1 MRKLL
6 NLVKVNKDCL
16 ENYLSDF
23 EPSIR
28 ENYLKLFEES
38 DFEKGK
44 TSFSQF
50 MKTKIS
56 MPKIGKNTLRYWTT
70 RGWSLEK
77 SKELR
82 VKIKVNPENSP
93 MNINFWIKRGFSEEE
108 SLFKIRSQ
116 RKMNIEYWLNKGY
129 SEEESNS
136 KRLEFQNKSNQKFII
151 KYNTDSDFRSRVDS
165 KRSNNIQYWLNKGYS
180 EEESKELLFNRQR
193 TFSKDICIKKYGLER
208 GILIWEERQKKWIK
222 SLNNSEYDLSS
233 GKSVTMRDK
242 VERYD
247 VDKLLDSLTIKNK
260 DFFREIFLKSKS
272 IEDFIKNYMDS
283 FDIDEISLYRLLLP
297 IKKMK
302 LLHVYY
308 NTTQS
313 YIMSLIIPKIARVR
327 SKYSYFSW
335 FNNHI
340 CRSDGEY
347 IIANF
352 LVKNDI
358 YYIYEKRYNDS
369 KYRCDFYLTKS
380 DVYIEYLG
388 MRIKS
393 YENKLKFLK
402 ENKIK
407 HIASDDIEYIK
418 RKIKELC

>member
-1 MRKLL
+1 MRKLPD
-6 NLVKVNKDCL
+6 LVKINKECL

-28 ENYLKLFEES
+28 ENYLKLFEDS
-38 DFEKGK
+38 DFEKGQA
-44 TSFSQF
+44 SFLQF

-56 MPKIGKNTLRYWTT
+56 MPKIGKNTIRYWTT

-82 VKIKVNPENSP
+82 VKIGRNSESSP
-93 MNINFWIKRGFSEEE
+93 MNISFWMKRGLSEEE
-108 SLFKIRSQ
+108 SLYKIRSQ

-129 SEEESNS
+129 SEEEANS
-136 KRLEFQNKSNQKFII
+136 KRLEFQNKSNENFII
-151 KYNTDSDFRSRVDS
+151 KYNTDSYFKSRVDS
-165 KRSNNIQYWLNKGYS
+165 KKTNNIKYWIDKGYS
-180 EEESKELLFNRQR
+180 EEKSKELLSNRQR
-193 TFSKDICIKKYGLER
+193 TFSKDICIKKYGSER
-208 GILIWEERQKKWIK
+208 GILIWEERQRKWLK

-242 VERYD
+242 VKRYD

-260 DFFREIFLKSKS
+260 DFFKEIFLKSKT

-283 FDIDEISLYRLLLP
+283 FDIDDVSLYRLLLP

-313 YIMSLIIPKIARVR
+313 YIMSLIIPKMARVR
-327 SKYSYFSW
+327 SKYSYLSW

-347 IIANF
+347 IISNF

-358 YYIYEKRYNDS
+358 DYIYEKRYDNS

-380 DVYIEYLG
+380 GMYIEYLG
-388 MRIKS
+388 MRGNS

-418 RKIKELC
+418 IKIKEIC